1 MPALQGR
8 VARWRP
14 ALAEGRRPPPRR
26 GVGEA
31 ALPDGD
37 GTIARGLYTSAPM
50 SAPAPAPRKKPRLLL
65 RVLRWALLAC
75 VLLAVAAAAAGAI
88 VYYTVSSKLPEVQSL
103 RNVEMQEPMY
113 VYARDGKLMAL
124 FGEMRRYPVK
134 IEEVP
139 ERLRQAFLA
148 TEDARFYEHG
158 GVDYKGVARAVWL
171 LAKTRGQERVP
182 GGSTITQ
189 QVARQFYLSTE
200 YSFTR
205 KFAEMLLARKMER
218 ELSKDEIFELYL
230 NKSFF
235 GNRAYGIAAAAEFY
249 YGKTLDQLELD
260 EMASLAAIPKFPS
273 SGNPLS
279 NPERARER
287 RDDYVLARMLE
298 LGYISDAEYRRAR
311 ATPMHAKPHE
321 RPVEAYAPYVAEM
334 VRLEME
340 ARFGGDVLNRGYHV
354 TTTIDP
360 VMQAAADRAVRSGLA
375 TYDHRH
381 GWRGAEQSFE
391 LAPDEDAASASAR
404 LRGIPAQ
411 GGLLPAIV
419 LATGTG
425 TADVV
430 LADGATLTLDAAT
443 SRWTGKTPA
452 ALLKRGDLV
461 RVARIEKPGETSNG
475 ADAPPPSVTWQLDQ
489 LPRGQATLVSL
500 EPDTGALRALIGGFS
515 FAGNK
520 FNRATQAK
528 RQPGSSFKPFIYA
541 AAFERGFNP
550 ASIVLDAPVVFRMR
564 RGQDWRPQNDDGRF
578 AGPMRLREALV
589 RSRNL
594 VSVRLLDAIGV
605 DYARR
610 YISHFG
616 FEEAELPPNLSISLG
631 TPSLT
636 PLSVARGYAVFANG
650 GFRVDP
656 WFIDEVRDRNGELVY
671 KANPPVACR
680 DCATG
685 GSGVQ
690 VARSNVVDGFDL
702 GPARPVT
709 GTAEGGAAA
718 RAPVKLPEDAVLAP
732 RAIDERVAYQLVSM
746 MRDVVQRGTGTQAKV
761 LGREDVGGKTGS
773 TNDHRDAWFSGFG
786 GNLVT
791 SVWVGRDDNRSLG
804 YREYGGRAALPIW
817 IDFMRVALDGVPVA
831 PNDPP
836 AGMVKVAVTAG
847 GQLLP
852 TTSEGGIT
860 EYVKVEDLERM
871 EAVNTFDFDDLPAE
885 EAFDI
890 F

>member
-1 MPALQGR
+1 
-8 VARWRP
+8 
-14 ALAEGRRPPPRR
+14 
-26 GVGEA
+26 
-31 ALPDGD
+31 
-37 GTIARGLYTSAPM
+37 M
-50 SAPAPAPRKKPRLLL
+50 SAPAPAPRKKSRPLL
-65 RVLRWALLAC
+65 RILRWALLAC
-75 VLLAVAAAAAGAI
+75 LVLGLAAATAGAI
-88 VYYTVSSKLPEVQSL
+88 AYYTVSSKLPDVQSL
-103 RNVEMQEPMY
+103 RDIEMQEPMY

-124 FGEMRRYPVK
+124 FGEMRRYPVQ
-134 IEEVP
+134 IEDVP
-139 ERLRQAFLA
+139 ERLKQAFLA

-158 GVDYKGVARAVWL
+158 GVDYKGVSRAIWL
-171 LAKTRGQERVP
+171 LAKTRGRERVA

-189 QVARQFYLSTE
+189 QVAKQFFLSSE
-200 YSFTR
+200 YSFRR
-205 KFAEMLLARKMER
+205 KFAEMLLARKMEQ

-235 GNRAYGIAAAAEFY
+235 GNRSYGIAAAAEFY
-249 YGKTLDQLELD
+249 YGKTLDALDLD

-273 SGNPLS
+273 SGNPVS

-287 RDDYVLARMLE
+287 RDDYVLARMHE
-298 LGYISDAEYRRAR
+298 LGFISEAEYRQAR

-340 ARFGGDVLNRGYHV
+340 ARFGGDVLSRGYHV

-360 VMQAAADRAVRSGLA
+360 VMQAAADRAVRSGLSA
-375 TYDHRH
+375 YDHRH
-381 GWRGAEQSFE
+381 GWTGAEQTFE
-391 LAPDEDAASASAR
+391 LAADEDAATASAR

-419 LATGTG
+419 LGTG
-425 TADVV
+425 SGTAEVV
-430 LADGATLTLDAAT
+430 LADGATLTLDAAS
-443 SRWTGKTPA
+443 SRWTGKTPS
-452 ALLKRGDLV
+452 ALLERGDLV
-461 RVARIEKPGETSNG
+461 RVARIEKPAKPA
-475 ADAPPPSVTWQLDQ
+475 ADEAAPTVSWQLDQ

-520 FNRATQAK
+520 FNRATQAR

-564 RGQDWRPQNDDGRF
+564 RGQEWRPQNDDGKF

-594 VSVRLLDAIGV
+594 VSVRLLDAVGV

-616 FEEAELPPNLSISLG
+616 FEESELPPNLSISLG

-650 GFRVDP
+650 GFRIDP

-680 DCATG
+680 GCAANER
-685 GSGVQ
+685 GVQ

-709 GTAEGGAAA
+709 GATGSEDTAPA
-718 RAPVKLPEDAVLAP
+718 APVELPEDAILAP
-732 RAIDERVAYQLVSM
+732 RAIDERVAYQLMSM
-746 MRDVVQRGTGTQAKV
+746 MRDVVQRGTGSQAKA

-804 YREYGGRAALPIW
+804 FREYGGRAALPIW
-817 IDFMRVALDGVPVA
+817 IDFMRVALEDVPLA
-831 PNDPP
+831 RNDPP
-836 AGMVKVAVTAG
+836 PGMVKVAVTAG

-852 TTSEGGIT
+852 TTSEGGIG

-871 EAVNTFDFDDLPAE
+871 EAVSAFDLDDQPAE
-885 EAFDI
+885 EAYDI